1 MPYAVFPNIKF
12 GVVLRLIL
20 GSTMI
25 QIMGNPQTA
34 EDLPAI
40 EAEMMK
46 IVENNNRS

>member
-1 MPYAVFPNIKF
+1 MPYVVFFPNIKF
-12 GVVLRLIL
+12 WRRSLRLIL

-25 QIMGNPQTA
+25 QIMGNLPVTA

-46 IVENNNRS
+46 IVKEK